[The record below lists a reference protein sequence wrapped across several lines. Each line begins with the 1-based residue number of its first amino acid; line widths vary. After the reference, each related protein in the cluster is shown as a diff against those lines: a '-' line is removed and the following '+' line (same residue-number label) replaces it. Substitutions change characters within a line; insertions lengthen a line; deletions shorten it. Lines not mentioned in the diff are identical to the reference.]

1 MSNVVAQNIKNY
13 GIEAF
18 NDIDSDSLPQ
28 SVAEIKEVAKQAA
41 NAICKHFER
50 LTEMQEAMRNLSYE
64 AKNAKSDLRNTLSLG
79 LFGKSKK
86 DKKIDILTDKGALQ
100 DEHNIELLK
109 LQQVSIQLS
118 LLSAKL
124 SSAMISE
131 MQICIKNGFEDTNG
145 RIKKLSQNSQQ
156 QVKLLMQNI
165 EQSKKQNEKFGW
177 IIKAIIAFVAIAL
190 GVFLAVKFAI

>member
-1 MSNVVAQNIKNY
+1 MSNIVVQNIKNY

-28 SVAEIKEVAKQAA
+28 SVVEIKEVAKQAS
-41 NAICKHFER
+41 NTICQHFER
-50 LTEMQEAMRNLSYE
+50 LTEMQEEMQNLSYE
-64 AKNAKSDLRNTLSLG
+64 ARKAKSDLRNTLSLG
-79 LFGKSKK
+79 FFGKSKN
-86 DKKIDILTDKGALQ
+86 DKIMDILRDKSELQ

-124 SSAMISE
+124 GSAMISE
-131 MQICIKNGFEDTNG
+131 MQICIKNGFEDTDG

-156 QVKLLMQNI
+156 QARLLIQNI
-165 EQSKKQNEKFGW
+165 KQSKKQNEKFGLV
-177 IIKAIIAFVAIAL
+177 IKIAFIFVAIAL
-190 GVFLAVKFAI
+190 GAFLAFKFAI